1 MLPHQ
6 AMYSTTAQRARGLGG
21 PEPGTDELAQAQY
34 RRAHALPAPRRSHY
48 ADQPMHILAG
58 HDGQQPPGSAAMEI
72 TVPLHVACRFRTRT
86 TDSTKRSPC
95 SADAMSTDSR
105 QRRLRGT
112 HKGHQCQE
120 GVRTWP
126 GDFARRRA
134 GLTIL
139 LDPSSQVPGSSR
151 RAARGQ
157 AGAPAAAQRRGR
169 TSLTPASGGRSSGG
183 GEGFGCGWLTG
194 VVCWFPVRGWRSGL
208 ASTHPAPRQ
217 RAGGCHDHVSG
228 TGLLSQKIERGAGA
242 GSCRVASVPGAW

>member
-1 MLPHQ
+1 MPL
-6 AMYSTTAQRARGLGG
+6 ASQR
-21 PEPGTDELAQAQY
+21 AQAQY

-120 GVRTWP
+120 GVDP
-126 GDFARRRA
+126 GPVTHARRRA
-134 GLTIL
+134 GLT
-139 LDPSSQVPGSSR
+139 SSSGSFLSGAR
-151 RAARGQ
+151 VFSPRGQESSWSARSRAAARTNELD
-157 AGAPAAAQRRGR
+157 AGERRKILK
-169 TSLTPASGGRSSGG
+169 S
-183 GEGFGCGWLTG
+183 GEGSVRGWLVG
-194 VVCWFPVRGWRSGL
+194 VVCVFPVRGWRSGL
-208 ASTHPAPRQ
+208 TSTHPAPRQ
-217 RAGGCHDHVSG
+217 RAGR
-228 TGLLSQKIERGAGA
+228 L
-242 GSCRVASVPGAW
+242 P